1 MNLHGFTLNSIPK
14 KDEHVPLRIIESTA
28 DGGTPENITT
38 TIHPDN
44 IDISIRATKLFGL
57 QVAGVDIITTD
68 ITVPWHQNG
77 AIINEIN
84 FSPLL
89 GGSEIS
95 KKYVQSVMKEILQG
109 DGKVP
114 IYSLV
119 GEEALSLAQKKQKRL
134 LQQGISCFITSHKKT
149 FNHLGF
155 EMILPFNTLYQ
166 RTKSLLLNLQVE
178 AIILII
184 QTDEVLTSG
193 LAVDKITEITIV
205 DKMIVSH
212 EDRKSVV

>member
-109 DGKVP
+109 D
-114 IYSLV
+114 
-119 GEEALSLAQKKQKRL
+119 
-134 LQQGISCFITSHKKT
+134 
-149 FNHLGF
+149 
-155 EMILPFNTLYQ
+155 
-166 RTKSLLLNLQVE
+166 
-178 AIILII
+178 
-184 QTDEVLTSG
+184 
-193 LAVDKITEITIV
+193 
-205 DKMIVSH
+205 
-212 EDRKSVV
+212 RKSVV